1 MKKNRSTTYIW
12 ISFIIL
18 IFGIYVIPR
27 LIERIDNNK
36 VVKYERLDININ
48 K

>member
-1 MKKNRSTTYIW
+1 MKKTKNNTYIW

-27 LIERIDNNK
+27 IIERISKGK
-36 VVKYERLDININ
+36 VVTYERLDNI
-48 K
+48 KKE

>member
-1 MKKNRSTTYIW
+1 MKKNKNTTYIW

-27 LIERIDNNK
+27 IIERISEGK
-36 VVKYERLDININ
+36 VVKYDRLDNMKN